1 MNRLQ
6 KKCIIGTVGI
16 HLLLATILIV
26 GPAFFNQ
33 EPKLD
38 NTQILD
44 VIPANLVDAAV
55 NSGVKNAQP
64 PAPTPTPVTAPK
76 PFVVQLPPPLPTPQ
90 PQPQPPT
97 PAPVPAPSLLDR
109 MKNYFEPKPTPTVTP
124 NLTPVEKHTETQQNN
139 IKVDTHLVKRTDQKN
154 TPRTDNAQNA
164 RAINNA
170 LRSLSHSLSSATT
183 VDMPGNSSAAYASYA
198 SVVKSVYDRALLSHV
213 PSEVANKDEKARVK
227 VVIGSD
233 GTVISSEVISPSGD
247 PAWDDAVQRT
257 LDSVTFV
264 APFPDGATEK
274 ERTYTL
280 GFSPEVEQ
288 SLQ

>member
-6 KKCIIGTVGI
+6 KKCVIGTVGI
-16 HLLLATILIV
+16 HLLLFTILIV

-55 NSGVKNAQP
+55 NSGVRNAQP
-64 PAPTPTPVTAPK
+64 PAPTPTPQVTAPK
-76 PFVVQLPPPLPTPQ
+76 PFVVPLPPPLPTPQ
-90 PQPQPPT
+90 PPA
-97 PAPVPAPSLLDR
+97 PAPVPAPSLLTR
-109 MKNYFEPKPTPTVTP
+109 VKNYFEPKPTPTVTP
-124 NLTPVEKHTETQQNN
+124 DLTHVEKHTETQQNN
-139 IKVDTHLVKRTDQKN
+139 IKIDTHLVKRTDQKD
-154 TPRTDNAQNA
+154 TPRTDNAANA

-170 LRSLSHSLSSATT
+170 VRSLSHNLSSSTT
-183 VDMPGNSSAAYASYA
+183 VDMPGTSSAAYASYA
-198 SVVKSVYDRALLSHV
+198 SVIKSVYDRALLSHV

-247 PAWDDAVQRT
+247 SAWDDAVQRT